1 MEFKNQYLET
11 KNTKYPSNILIFN
24 TLSTILTVA
33 ALKCLRRKNPALL
46 IGQLAVPIL
55 LFSIYNSIA
64 KKEDN
69 SIQEITTLW
78 TE

>member
-11 KNTKYPSNILIFN
+11 KNTKYPSNILLF

-33 ALKCLRRKNPALL
+33 ALKCLRRKNLALL

-64 KKEDN
+64 KKENN